1 MTIEEFASFERRQGE
16 RIHQINGIYWRR
28 VRPLFYRPLLP
39 YQEYPPP
46 SVSSPLAAFFGG
58 FQHAV
63 SPHEGTNSFLNLLIF
78 ENPKAYCLGDLDRHE
93 RREIKRAA
101 DDFTV
106 SLVTDV
112 NEFKVQAYRVYLSF
126 YERTKYEYKSERRDA
141 GNFSKWADSLFQNP
155 KVIVLGAYKKNR
167 ELGAI
172 GVWHLVEDT
181 LVYSTFFCETESLKM
196 HATGFMLHKV
206 QEAAAGCQAIKQI
219 FIGNYKYTAV
229 KGVDDFYLA
238 RGCKL
243 VRKTAFLHINPLTAF
258 FLKRFLPEQYARLRG
273 DAIKDAQGD
282 RDFERATPSQ
292 NEKPSICTIPGGD
305 KGSRIEQ
312 GHPAAMTAPCSAARL
327 EAAKTI
333 PVAAR
338 GQGCCGA
345 ASPLQPESLTKIETR
360 PLDLGAS

>member
-1 MTIEEFASFERRQGE
+1 MTFPWQRMTIEEFASFERRQGE

-39 YQEYPPP
+39 YQEYPPQ
-46 SVSSPLAAFFGG
+46 SVSGPLAAFFGG

-63 SPHEGTNSFLNLLIF
+63 PPHERTNSFLNLLIF
-78 ENPKAYCLGDLDRHE
+78 ENPKAYSLGDLDRHE

-101 DDFTV
+101 EDFTV

-126 YERTKYEYKSERRDA
+126 YERTKYGYKSERRYE

-155 KVIVLGAYKKNR
+155 KVIVLSAYKKNR

-181 LVYSTFFCETESLKM
+181 LVYSTFFCEAESLKM
-196 HATGFMLHKV
+196 HATGFMLHTMR
-206 QEAAAGCQAIKQI
+206 EAVAGCQAIKQI
-219 FIGNYKYTAV
+219 FIGNYKYTTV

-273 DAIKDAQGD
+273 DDIKGAQGG
-282 RDFERATPSQ
+282 RAFEQDTPSQ
-292 NEKPSICTIPGGD
+292 QPSIRAISGETKAVELGMGI
-305 KGSRIEQ
+305 
-312 GHPAAMTAPCSAARL
+312 AR
-327 EAAKTI
+327 
-333 PVAAR
+333 
-338 GQGCCGA
+338 Q
-345 ASPLQPESLTKIETR
+345 
-360 PLDLGAS
+360 